1 MDPFYLRDNM
11 PRIPV
16 ELIYMQMAY
25 QIAKLSYAKR
35 RRVGCIIVKD
45 TQIISTGYNGTPYDF
60 DNDCEEEQI
69 RYVDNPDHMQI
80 LIEKGY
86 ECEGVCC
93 SKEVTKREVLHAE
106 SNALAK
112 ISKSTLSSED
122 ADMYVTTCPCFDCAK
137 LIIQSGIKRVFYSE
151 DYRDMG
157 GVELLRKAGIEVNEV
172 ICWNDL

>member
-1 MDPFYLRDNM
+1 M

-16 ELIYMQMAY
+16 DLIYMQMAY

-45 TQIISTGYNGTPYDF
+45 TQVISTGYNGTPHGF
-60 DNDCEEEQI
+60 ENDCEEVQVREI
-69 RYVDNPDHMQI
+69 DNDNHKKV
-80 LIEKGY
+80 LEEKGY
-86 ECEGVCC
+86 ECDDSCC

-112 ISKSTLSSED
+112 VSKSTLSSEG

-137 LIIQSGIKRVFYSE
+137 LIIQAGIARVFYSE
-151 DYRDMG
+151 DYRDMA
-157 GVELLRKAGIEVNEV
+157 GVELLESAGIEVKEV
-172 ICWNDL
+172 ICWNAE

>member
-1 MDPFYLRDNM
+1 M

-16 ELIYMQMAY
+16 DLIYMQMAY

-45 TQIISTGYNGTPYDF
+45 KQVISTGYNGTPHGF
-60 DNDCEEEQI
+60 ENACEEVQTREI
-69 RYVDNPDHMQI
+69 ENENHKKV
-80 LIEKGY
+80 LEEKGY
-86 ECEGVCC
+86 ECEDACC

-112 ISKSTLSSED
+112 VSMSTLSSNG
-122 ADMYVTTCPCFDCAK
+122 ADLYTTTCPCFDCAK

-151 DYRDMG
+151 DYRDMS
-157 GVELLRKAGIEVNEV
+157 GVALLKQAGIEVKEV
-172 ICWNDL
+172 ICWNAE

>member
-1 MDPFYLRDNM
+1 M

-16 ELIYMQMAY
+16 DLIYMQMAY

-45 TQIISTGYNGTPYDF
+45 TQVISTGYNGTPHGF
-60 DNDCEEEQI
+60 DNNCEEEQV
-69 RYVDNPDHMQI
+69 RYIDNPDHMEI

-86 ECEGVCC
+86 ACESGCC

-112 ISKSTLSSED
+112 VSKSTLSAEG
-122 ADMYVTTCPCFDCAK
+122 ADMYITTCPCFDCAK
-137 LIIQSGIKRVFYSE
+137 LIIQSGIKRVFFSE
-151 DYRDMG
+151 DYRDMSG
-157 GVELLRKAGIEVNEV
+157 IGLLEKAGIEVKEV
-172 ICWNDL
+172 ICWNAEE